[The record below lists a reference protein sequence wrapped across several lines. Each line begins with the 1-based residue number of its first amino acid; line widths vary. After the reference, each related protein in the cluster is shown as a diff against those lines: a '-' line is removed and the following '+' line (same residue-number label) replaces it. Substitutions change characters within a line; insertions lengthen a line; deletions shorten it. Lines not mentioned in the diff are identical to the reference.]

1 MTRSEALTE
10 GIAARNFGGD
20 ADSRKTFATWTFL
33 TNDDAFMIGG
43 REMGETSVK
52 RGFSL

>member
-1 MTRSEALTE
+1 VTHSEALTE
-10 GIAARNFGGD
+10 GIAARNFWGD

-33 TNDDAFMIGG
+33 TSDDAFMIGG

-52 RGFSL
+52 KGIFL